1 MLDLVYNGGERI
13 CESVML
19 LFCYEVDCNMYVV
32 KRKYLM

>member
-1 MLDLVYNGGERI
+1 MLDFVYNGGERF
-13 CESVML
+13 CESAML